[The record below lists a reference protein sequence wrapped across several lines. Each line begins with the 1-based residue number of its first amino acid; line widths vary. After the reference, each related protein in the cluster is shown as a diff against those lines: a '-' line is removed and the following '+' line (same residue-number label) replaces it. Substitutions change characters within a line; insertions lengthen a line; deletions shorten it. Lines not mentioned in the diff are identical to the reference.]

1 MGQTH
6 SERPVLRGV
15 QAVLRQSKRLKRGVK
30 RRLHL
35 FTEPRVVP
43 FRAHGTPER
52 VFLTGRVLERTGV
65 VAPDA
70 KPGGVW
76 RALGRSFR
84 RFESDEIP
92 GAHIEIRLGTRTV
105 HTETDEEGYFH
116 VELEPASPL
125 APGWH
130 GYTVR
135 LLASIAGGAGV
146 EGHGQVLVP
155 GEDAEFGIISDL
167 DDTVVATRAHHT
179 LERTRIVLLND
190 AHERTP
196 FPGVGAFYRALS
208 RGPDGRGTNP
218 LFYLSR
224 SPWNLYDLFDRFLD
238 MHRIPCGPLFLED
251 ASLVEPPSRS
261 LGGPQPKTERI
272 RGLLELYPRLT
283 FVLVGDSGQQD
294 PEVYRDVVRDFP
306 GRIRAIYIRDV
317 TSRRRDGEVHRIA
330 EEVSALG
337 VPMILAHDTCEAAEH
352 AAQAGLLAP
361 EALQDVRADSQTS
374 TH

>member
-1 MGQTH
+1 MD
-6 SERPVLRGV
+6 SEGPVLRGV

-52 VFLTGRVLERTGV
+52 VFLSGRVLERTGV
-65 VAPDA
+65 VDPNA

-76 RALGRSFR
+76 LALGRSFR

-92 GAHIEIRLGTRTV
+92 GAHVEIRLGPRTV

-116 VELEPASPL
+116 VELEPHSPL
-125 APGWH
+125 SPGWH
-130 GYTVR
+130 DYEVR
-135 LLASIAGGAGV
+135 LLSSIAGGEGV
-146 EGHGQVLVP
+146 QGRGQVLVP
-155 GEDAEFGIISDL
+155 AEDAEFGIISDL
-167 DDTVVATRAHHT
+167 DDTVVATRAHHQ

-238 MHRIPCGPLFLED
+238 LHDIPRGPLFLED

-261 LGGPQPKTERI
+261 LGGRQPKQERI
-272 RGLLELYPRLT
+272 RGLMELYPRLC

-294 PEVYRDVVRDFP
+294 PEVYREVVRAFP
-306 GRIRAIYIRDV
+306 GRVRAIYIRDV
-317 TSRRRDGEVHRIA
+317 TSRRRDSEVHRIA
-330 EEVSALG
+330 QEVSALG
-337 VPMILAHDTCEAAEH
+337 VPMILADDTCVAAAH
-352 AAQAGLLAP
+352 AAGAGLLAP
-361 EALQDVRADSQTS
+361 ETLEEVRKDSEAHAPRS
-374 TH
+374 H